1 MIPISAHLNHIII
14 VKQRMR
20 VDLYSYCEII
30 PYVSDDSPMN
40 TLELIA
46 NTSPMMKS
54 LLKETCPSETQG
66 CGELR
71 VV

>member
-1 MIPISAHLNHIII
+1 M
-14 VKQRMR
+14 KQRMR
-20 VDLYSYCEII
+20 VDLYRNKATMK
-30 PYVSDDSPMN
+30 PYHVSDDSPMN

-54 LLKETCPSETQG
+54 LLKETWPSEMQG